1 MKATGLLSTW
11 SLLGLLTA
19 ASLPRPVLAWP
30 ATGVPD
36 TQLWSELNVTG
47 PLMDKFT
54 ITGVAQWRG
63 SDSLPNPTYTAGGV
77 DLNYEGET
85 WEFSLGYR
93 HQVTGHETYDPTVT
107 QIARLTAAHRWKI
120 DRSTIIVRFRVENT
134 ITASD
139 NPWRIRLRAEYRW
152 ATQGLR
158 DISYLRAIS
167 YLYTNDEV
175 FYRFDKDQW
184 FRNRFQAGFNLNLS
198 KLWALKVYYQ
208 RQDDLLSHPGAINA
222 LGLTAELTFE

>member
-1 MKATGLLSTW
+1 MKATGLLSMW
-11 SLLGLLTA
+11 SLLGLVTA
-19 ASLPRPVLAWP
+19 AWLPRPVLAWP

-36 TQLWSELNVTG
+36 TQLWSELDVTA
-47 PLMDKFT
+47 PLVDKFT

-63 SDSLPNPTYTAGGV
+63 SDSLPNPTYTAGGL
-77 DLNYEGET
+77 DLNYNNGP

-139 NPWRIRLRAEYRW
+139 NPWRIRLRGEYRW

-175 FYRFDKDQW
+175 FYGSTRISGFATV
-184 FRNRFQAGFNLNLS
+184 FRPDS
-198 KLWALKVYYQ
+198 
-208 RQDDLLSHPGAINA
+208 I
-222 LGLTAELTFE
+222 